1 MWRLREGA
9 SVEPRLC
16 KSSLAA
22 RRRGE
27 AGEKKRHLGA
37 KWLNVDKM
45 AFRANSPDLI
55 QCGQLLASHER
66 HHFKTMGHLTAG
78 QEQVFERKLS
88 AATILKRRE
97 IRSTKLKEDDHERV
111 CISLSGWRG
120 WQVP

>member
-9 SVEPRLC
+9 AIEPKLC
-16 KSSLAA
+16 KSTPPAQS
-22 RRRGE
+22 RGE
-27 AGEKKRHLGA
+27 AGEKRYLGCENGSA
-37 KWLNVDKM
+37 ATKY
-45 AFRANSPDLI
+45 ARANSPNRI

-66 HHFKTMGHLTAG
+66 HHSETRGHLTAE

-88 AATILKRRE
+88 AATVLKRYE

-111 CISLSGWRG
+111 CISLSRWRG